1 MIRNSLKIGQYLGI
15 EKANL
20 SGASSALHSSDMRLL
35 KLINNT
41 VDILL
46 LELKI
51 LHCEVV
57 PFQIE
62 HLGII
67 NEFYHLLREAL
78 KFIMRVLGEF
88 QDFIN
93 KMPDESL
100 DVVGMVTDTFI
111 IADDMVGT
119 IYDLRI
125 SV

>member
-51 LHCEVV
+51 LHGKVV
-57 PFQIE
+57 PFKIE

-67 NEFYHLLREAL
+67 DELNNLLRETL
-78 KFIMRVLGEF
+78 KLIMCVLGEL
-88 QDFIN
+88 QAFIN
-93 KMPDESL
+93 KMPDVSG
-100 DVVGMVTDTFI
+100 DGVGMVTDTFI